1 MKPTVLLLTA
11 YRWSSSARV
20 GMSFAE
26 AGWNVEALC
35 PPGHVFESTRS
46 VARLHRLRFFAV
58 PSCIRRAIDRSR
70 ADLLVPCDDL
80 VAGQLRQMGG
90 TESAEFKTLVNRSLG
105 DASSYRDLGSRSRIA
120 ALAQE
125 QGVAAP
131 ETEVV
136 GSADDLEAWIE
147 RNEFPFVLKVDGT
160 SGGYGVRIV
169 STPAEARAAFAA
181 LGVPIDFPRALK
193 RALVDRDTTYLM
205 ASLKRCR
212 PVVNAQR
219 FVTGEEITCTCA
231 CWQGRLLACI
241 VLRVMK
247 TSGRVGSASV
257 VQVHED
263 PQVLQAVE
271 AMIGRLKS
279 SGIYGFDFIVDQ
291 ASGQPHLLE
300 INPRATPTTHL
311 LTSAGSLAC
320 ALRAVLVGAGD
331 PPEPLYMNGDT
342 IALFPQERLRDP
354 ASEFLRSAR
363 DDVPWNEPGFVQA
376 CLERQKPTMCGRV
389 FPAIGR
395 PDGGHRQLIGA
406 HSITGIRRGESC
418 AEKVD

>member
-1 MKPTVLLLTA
+1 MKPTALLLTA
-11 YRWSSSARV
+11 YRWASSARI

-46 VARLHRLRFFAV
+46 VARLHRLHFFAIPYCV
-58 PSCIRRAIDRSR
+58 RRATDRSK

-80 VAGQLRQMGG
+80 VAGQLRRMGT
-90 TESAEFKTLVNRSLG
+90 TESTAEFQALVNRSLG
-105 DASSYRDLGSRSRIA
+105 DASSYRDLESRSRIA
-120 ALAQE
+120 ALAKE
-125 QGVAAP
+125 HGVATP

-136 GSADDLEAWIE
+136 GSAGDLEAWIE

-169 STPAEARAAFAA
+169 STPGEARATFSAISI
-181 LGVPIDFPRALK
+181 PIDFPRALK
-193 RALVDRDTTYLM
+193 RALVDRDNTYLM
-205 ASLKRCR
+205 ASLKRRR

-219 FVTGEEITCTCA
+219 FITGEEITCTCA

-241 VLRVMK
+241 VLRVLK
-247 TSGRVGSASV
+247 TNGRVGSASV
-257 VQVHED
+257 VQVHEN
-263 PQVLQAVE
+263 PKVLQSVE
-271 AMIGRLKS
+271 GMIGRLKS

-311 LTSAGSLAC
+311 RTSAGSLAC
-320 ALRAVLVGAGD
+320 ALKAVLVGGGD
-331 PPEPLYMNGDT
+331 QPEPLYVNGDT

-354 ASEFLRSAR
+354 ESDFLRSAC
-363 DDVPWNEPGFVQA
+363 DDIPRNEPGFVQA
-376 CLERQKPTMCGRV
+376 CLERPKPTVCGRF
-389 FPAIGR
+389 FPAIG
-395 PDGGHRQLIGA
+395 HA
-406 HSITGIRRGESC
+406 
-418 AEKVD
+418 